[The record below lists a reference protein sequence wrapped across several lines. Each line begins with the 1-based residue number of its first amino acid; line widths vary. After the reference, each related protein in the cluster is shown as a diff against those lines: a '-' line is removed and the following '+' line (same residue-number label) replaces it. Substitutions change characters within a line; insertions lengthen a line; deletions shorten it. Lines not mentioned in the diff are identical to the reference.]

1 MRYLPIFLLLFS
13 CQKQNIGILAEPTA
27 LNFTSQTKGNA
38 TFKYKYTLLKYN
50 NSWHV
55 KTIDG
60 KKYEY
65 TDLLTFEVYSNKSRP
80 INKWIRYVDWMRDTT
95 IITFSNQS
103 IDSFASMG
111 KIEISETELNKL
123 TLLNN

>member
-1 MRYLPIFLLLFS
+1 MRYLFILLILFS
-13 CQKQNIGILAEPTA
+13 CQKQDVGILAEPTA
-27 LNFTSQTKGNA
+27 LNFTNQTEGNA
-38 TFKYKYTLLKYN
+38 QFKYKYTLLKYN
-50 NSWHV
+50 NFWYV

-80 INKWIRYVDWMRDTT
+80 VNKWIRYVDWMQDTT

-103 IDSFASMG
+103 IDSFASMN
-111 KIEISETELNKL
+111 KIEISETDLKKL